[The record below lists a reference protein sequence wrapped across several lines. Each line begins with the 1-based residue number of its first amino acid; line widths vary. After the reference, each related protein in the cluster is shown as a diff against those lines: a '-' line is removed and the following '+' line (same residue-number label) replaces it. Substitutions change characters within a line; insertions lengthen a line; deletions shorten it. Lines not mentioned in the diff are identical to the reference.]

1 MSERDKYHQAV
12 AFDTALWTFMGVL
25 SIFTAITIIGG
36 VLFLLS
42 KVL

>member
-1 MSERDKYHQAV
+1 MTERDEYHQAV

-25 SIFTAITIIGG
+25 SIFTAIVGIGS
-36 VLFLLS
+36 FAWLLS